1 MADMLIKMKTGTLT
15 KMLQQQNGQP
25 AVSLDKGSVYFAVDT
40 ATHKGKIIYDAPLDP
55 NGVDRIVM
63 STDAETAEKDSAGNV
78 ITSTYATKAELNN
91 FIAEDSL
98 VYMGVVNSGSNVPTI
113 YKTGW
118 VYKVGTAGTYL
129 NKSCVVGDLLLCIN
143 TNDIAAN
150 ANNDDWV
157 VIGKVSS
164 ITAGGGLTGGTI
176 TSSGTIAHAAKNSAL
191 TSNTLGEVGRKYI
204 QTLTIDNYG
213 HISGYTTGEETV
225 TNTHYQAKLI
235 TANSDSA
242 KTQTTSALTNGNVY
256 LNLVENNTVRSHQKI
271 SGTSLIGVT
280 TDSSGNIKIDHTAP
294 TGAQDTTYGGGA
306 RTYINS
312 ITSDAYGHITGI
324 LTAQETVVNTDTKV
338 NVSLNTTTKA
348 YLLGTST
355 APTSSA
361 QAVEAISDTGVYL
374 DTTAGKLTA
383 TSFAGSGASL
393 TSLNAS
399 NISSGTLAKERME
412 TSPVTPGVYQ
422 GITVDAYGRVTGALT
437 QNYATKTELNNL
449 IAAADALVY
458 KGTLDGANTSPGAY
472 TPAADCGHVYKVS
485 TGGYINGQKVEA
497 GDMFICT
504 ADSTVAATSSNYSTV
519 QATWSIVQTNADGI
533 VIGPGS
539 ATNGNIPLF
548 DGTTGKLIKN
558 SSYKP
563 SSFATSGHTHDIS
576 LASGGTSTVDLAANT
591 AYTLT
596 AGGKSVVF
604 KTPADTTYGAN
615 RGISLSSGNFG
626 HSNSAITAQGTQAL
640 YPIKIDAYGH
650 ITGYGTA
657 VTSLPASDVYAWAKA
672 ATKPTYTAS
681 EVGAAT
687 SDHTHTIDLEQ
698 TGTSTI
704 DLAANT
710 VYTLTAGGQS
720 VTFKTPADAN
730 TNTLVRTYK
739 AYETNV
745 ELPLIGGSTGSTS
758 PAAPTGETSYANLY
772 GQIPKTTAN
781 RATYN
786 LSTGKITVPGG
797 VVANITGNAST
808 ATKFASNQSITLTG
822 DTTGTASSQA
832 GWNIATT
839 TSRLSGL
846 GRKTTATSMALNPS
860 VDTGFK
866 MSWHIVD
873 STSRTNDATNSPSF
887 DGAIINLPWDW
898 GAYNGQIAISN
909 TLNNNTRMQIRSASS
924 TDNGEN
930 ANPRYTPVYGAWR
943 EIVTATKATQMG
955 SATKPIYISNTGQ
968 VVEGTALKSAAYTES
983 SAYATSGH
991 THTTSLASDNG
1002 TSTVTLT
1009 SGGKFKLTAGGT
1021 SVIFTMPTSNNY
1033 SHPTGDGNLHVPA
1046 TGTTN
1051 NGKFLKAGSTA
1062 GSISWASL
1070 SSSDITTAL
1079 GFTPYN
1085 ATNPSGYTTNT
1096 GTVTKVTA
1104 GTGLTTTSGSSTD
1117 GGNFTTSGTLYLTK
1131 TAVTAGSYGP
1141 SANASPAHAAGFS
1154 VPYFTVDA
1162 YGRITAAS
1170 TKTITLPSDNNTDT
1184 KVTQTATTT
1193 NANYEI
1199 LFSET
1204 ADNTTRTE
1212 AARKTSGLKFNPSTN
1227 GLQLSSAV
1235 TLQYNSTTKSLDF
1248 IFA

>member
-78 ITSTYATKAELNN
+78 ITSTYATKAELNSYLPDN
-91 FIAEDSL
+91 VM
-98 VYMGVVNSGSNVPTI
+98 VYIGTMATANDVPN
-113 YKTGW
+113 
-118 VYKVGTAGTYL
+118 VYKAGWTYKVVTAGTYAG
-129 NKSCVVGDLLLCIN
+129 KICEVGDLVICTKDN
-143 TNDIAAN
+143 NDAAS
-150 ANNDDWV
+150 ASNDDWI
-157 VIGKVSS
+157 VIQTNVDKALYKGTNSFTNGYMLLADGTAGKVKAVNVNPT
-164 ITAGGGLTGGTI
+164 ITLTAGTASSSPKFKFSVGGKESNEVSIGTATETNFGAVKISSATDSNDDLTAATSAAVKAVYDFAATKTSNVGTITGVTAGAGLTGGGTSGNVTLSHSNSIAATTTEALYKLKYDAQGHI
-176 TSSGTIAHAAKNSAL
+176 TGAL
-191 TSNTLGEVGRKYI
+191 AQGITDNTSNKDVTSTDNNLITARTLYYQLAKK
-204 QTLTIDNYG
+204 
-213 HISGYTTGEETV
+213 GYTTNTGTVISVGSGEGLTGGPITTTGSLSHAIPEDAEAGTKGTAGGRTYLQQITTDKFGHVTGFLTATETV
-225 TNTHYQAKLI
+225 TDTHHTAKII
-235 TANSDSA
+235 TTNSDTS
-242 KTQTTSALTNGNVY
+242 KTQTTTALTNGNVY
-256 LNLVENNTVRSHQKI
+256 LNVVENNTVRSHHKI
-271 SGTSLIGVT
+271 SGTNLIGVT
-280 TDSSGNIKIDHTAP
+280 TDTSGNIKIDHTAP
-294 TGAQDTTYGGGA
+294 TGASATTYGGGN
-306 RTYINS
+306 RTYVTS
-312 ITSDAYGHITGI
+312 ITSDAYGHITGV
-324 LTAQETVVNTDTKV
+324 LTGQETVSNTDTKV
-338 NVSLNTTTKA
+338 NVTLGTTTKA

-383 TSFAGSGASL
+383 SSFAGSGASL

-399 NISSGTLAKERME
+399 NISSGTLNAARLA
-412 TSPVTPGVYQ
+412 TSGVTAGVYQ
-422 GITVDAYGRVTGALT
+422 GLTIDTYGRVTGAIDKD
-437 QNYATKTELNNL
+437 YATKTELNNL

-458 KGTLDGANTSPGAY
+458 KGTLAGANTSPGAF

-687 SDHTHTIDLEQ
+687 S
-698 TGTSTI
+698 
-704 DLAANT
+704 
-710 VYTLTAGGQS
+710 
-720 VTFKTPADAN
+720 
-730 TNTLVRTYK
+730 
-739 AYETNV
+739 
-745 ELPLIGGSTGSTS
+745 
-758 PAAPTGETSYANLY
+758 
-772 GQIPKTTAN
+772 
-781 RATYN
+781 
-786 LSTGKITVPGG
+786 
-797 VVANITGNAST
+797 
-808 ATKFASNQSITLTG
+808 
-822 DTTGTASSQA
+822 
-832 GWNIATT
+832 
-839 TSRLSGL
+839 
-846 GRKTTATSMALNPS
+846 
-860 VDTGFK
+860 
-866 MSWHIVD
+866 
-873 STSRTNDATNSPSF
+873 
-887 DGAIINLPWDW
+887 
-898 GAYNGQIAISN
+898 
-909 TLNNNTRMQIRSASS
+909 
-924 TDNGEN
+924 
-930 ANPRYTPVYGAWR
+930 
-943 EIVTATKATQMG
+943 
-955 SATKPIYISNTGQ
+955 
-968 VVEGTALKSAAYTES
+968 
-983 SAYATSGH
+983 GH
-991 THTTSLASDNG
+991 THTTSLASDTG